1 MSNVRTV
8 TWDQE
13 GVDHV
18 ADHEELTQFLHKK
31 PKAGDIITARYRGAN
46 VRLKVLERPDEDTS
60 IAEVL
65 GLSTED
71 ETRVDTHEGL
81 HKGESVLVP
90 DKDRAFIRYSN

>member
-1 MSNVRTV
+1 MSNARAI

-31 PKAGDIITARYRGAN
+31 PKSGDIITARYMEAN
-46 VRLKVLERPDEDTS
+46 VRLKVLGRDGDDTS

-65 GLSTED
+65 GLSIED
-71 ETRVDTHEGL
+71 ETRVDEHEGL
-81 HKGESVLVP
+81 HKGETVLVP

>member
-1 MSNVRTV
+1 MSNARAI
-8 TWDQE
+8 TWDQD

-31 PKAGDIITARYRGAN
+31 PKAGDIITARYMRAN
-46 VRLKVLERPDEDTS
+46 VRMKVLDRDGNDTS

-65 GLSTED
+65 GISLENESRVED
-71 ETRVDTHEGL
+71 HEGL
-81 HKGESVLVP
+81 RKGETVLVP